1 MKLVFLYSCRI
12 IIIIFI
18 LYIYICIWQ
27 SLISGLWWLWMWCIS
42 FFSLLLPQPEWWRT
56 CKIKLELGTCRIF
69 LFLGVLGVGKK
80 INCYFFV
87 WKWFVN
93 DNVERPPNSFFYIC
107 FLSHK
112 KMSVCS
118 LDSFCPS
125 IWLDSL
131 ESIVLCCKKI
141 WLNVWPPVADMWTM
155 TMAEMDKL
163 QDKAM

>member
-1 MKLVFLYSCRI
+1 MHLTIPDFWIVMIVHVMYQC
-12 IIIIFI
+12 
-18 LYIYICIWQ
+18 
-27 SLISGLWWLWMWCIS
+27 
-42 FFSLLLPQPEWWRT
+42 FFSLLFPQPEWWRT
-56 CKIKLELGTCRIF
+56 CKIELELGTCRSL
-69 LFLGVLGVGKK
+69 LFLSVLGVGKK
-80 INCYFFV
+80 INCYLFV

-131 ESIVLCCKKI
+131 ESIVLCCKKNLI
-141 WLNVWPPVADMWTM
+141 ECLTSSGWHVNNDNGRNGQASRQSYVGLGVGV
-155 TMAEMDKL
+155 
-163 QDKAM
+163 